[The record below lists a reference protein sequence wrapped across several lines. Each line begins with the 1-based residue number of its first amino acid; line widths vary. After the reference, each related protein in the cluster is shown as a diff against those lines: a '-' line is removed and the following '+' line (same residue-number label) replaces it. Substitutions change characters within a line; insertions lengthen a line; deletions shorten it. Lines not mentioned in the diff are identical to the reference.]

1 MQKKFLTAT
10 ELDAM
15 LPNQAVILDL
25 GCGGKKLSLPSHQVI
40 GLDHRQGPGV
50 DFAFNLAEETLP
62 FDSNSVDLVF
72 SNHFVEHLTYS
83 ERVHVFFEVQRVLKV
98 GGIFVFNVPHF
109 TSFYITAFDH
119 KGINFGHATV
129 WALQNALTYSLNIP
143 HFKAQSIGLR
153 ARIGKSSSIDP
164 LLNMSFRFSER
175 YLHTICGG
183 IDEIQ
188 FCLEKP

>member
-1 MQKKFLTAT
+1 MRKKFLTVA
-10 ELDAM
+10 ELDTT
-15 LPNQAVILDL
+15 LPDQSTIIDL
-25 GCGGKKLSLPSHQVI
+25 GCGGRKLELPSHQVI
-40 GLDHRQGPGV
+40 GLDHRKGPGV
-50 DFAFNLAEETLP
+50 DYACNLAEERLP
-62 FDSNSVDLVF
+62 FDSNSVDLVY

-83 ERVHVFFEVQRVLKV
+83 ERVRVFFEVQRVLKV
-98 GGIFVFNVPHF
+98 GGLFVFNVPHF

-129 WALQNALTYSLNIP
+129 WALEHALTYSLDIP
-143 HFKAQSIGLR
+143 HFKATSIGLR
-153 ARIGKSSSIDP
+153 ARIGKASVIDS

-175 YLHTICGG
+175 YLHIVCGG